1 MTTKRD
7 GGRGKPGT
15 FNNGVWPAAVVYL
28 RAAGI
33 DVVNAQQLRNWCAA
47 NKEIKGWFDEIRI
60 RKRNAAEAEEREV
73 SFSFLFILF
82 YFLKNKES

>member
-7 GGRGKPGT
+7 GGSGKPGK
-15 FNNGVWPAAVVYL
+15 FNHGFWPAAVDYL

-33 DVVNAQQLRNWCAA
+33 DVVNAKQIMHWCY

-82 YFLKNKES
+82 YFLKNK